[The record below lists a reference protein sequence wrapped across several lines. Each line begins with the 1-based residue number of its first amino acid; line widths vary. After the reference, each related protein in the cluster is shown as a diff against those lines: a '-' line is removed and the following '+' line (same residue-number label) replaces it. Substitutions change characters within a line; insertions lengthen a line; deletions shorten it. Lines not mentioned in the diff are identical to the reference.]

1 MSDQTPDPTNE
12 LPPSGS
18 WPPPP
23 PEGPPPPPPP
33 PPGGPPPPP
42 PGWGAPPGGAPAPPA
57 PPPVAYHCRNC
68 ATELAPYAPVCQT
81 CGAPRGAGTNYC
93 AVCTAQTHPQAV
105 VCPNCG
111 SSLRPPDAKSKL
123 VAGLL
128 GIFLGGFGVHRFYLG
143 YTQIGVIQIVVTIV
157 TCGLGSLWG
166 LVEGILILTGSGI
179 KEDAQGRPLV
189 DQ

>member
-1 MSDQTPDPTNE
+1 MSEYNPDNE
-12 LPPSGS
+12 
-18 WPPPP
+18 PPPP
-23 PEGPPPPPPP
+23 PGSAPPPPPPP
-33 PPGGPPPPP
+33 PPGSPPPPP
-42 PGWGAPPGGAPAPPA
+42 PGWGAPPPPAAPAPPA
-57 PPPVAYHCRNC
+57 PPQVAYHCRNC
-68 ATELAPYAPVCQT
+68 ATELPPYAPACST

-93 AVCTAQTHPQAV
+93 PVCVAQTHPQAV
-105 VCPNCG
+105 VCTNCG

-143 YTQIGVIQIVVTIV
+143 YTQIGVIQIVVTVV

>member
-1 MSDQTPDPTNE
+1 MAPAPAM
-12 LPPSGS
+12 
-18 WPPPP
+18 
-23 PEGPPPPPPP
+23 
-33 PPGGPPPPP
+33 
-42 PGWGAPPGGAPAPPA
+42 APPGP
-57 PPPVAYHCRNC
+57 YHCRHC
-68 ATELAPYAPVCQT
+68 ATELPPYAQACAA

-93 AVCTAQTHPQAV
+93 PVCITQTHPQAV
-105 VCPNCG
+105 VCTNCG

-143 YTQIGVIQIVVTIV
+143 YTQIGVIQIIVTIV
-157 TCGLGSLWG
+157 TCGLGSIWG

-179 KEDAQGRPLV
+179 KEDAEGRPLV

>member
-1 MSDQTPDPTNE
+1 M
-12 LPPSGS
+12 
-18 WPPPP
+18 
-23 PEGPPPPPPP
+23 
-33 PPGGPPPPP
+33 
-42 PGWGAPPGGAPAPPA
+42 APAPAMAPPA
-57 PPPVAYHCRNC
+57 PYHCRHC
-68 ATELAPYAPVCQT
+68 ATELPPYAEACTT

-93 AVCTAQTHPQAV
+93 PVCTTQTHPQAV
-105 VCPNCG
+105 VCTNCG

-143 YTQIGVIQIVVTIV
+143 YTQIGVIQIIVTIV

-166 LVEGILILTGSGI
+166 LIEGILILTGSGI

>member
-1 MSDQTPDPTNE
+1 MSDQNPSNDPSTP
-12 LPPSGS
+12 GV
-18 WPPPP
+18 PPPP
-23 PEGPPPPPPP
+23 PSWSPPPPPSGDVPP
-33 PPGGPPPPP
+33 PPPPPP
-42 PGWGAPPGGAPAPPA
+42 PGWGAPPPPAAPAAPAPPIA
-57 PPPVAYHCRNC
+57 SFHCRNC
-68 ATELAPYAPVCQT
+68 ATELPPYAPACPT

-93 AVCTAQTHPQAV
+93 PVCTAQTHPQAV

-111 SSLRPPDAKSKL
+111 SSLRDPQAKSKL

-143 YTQIGVIQIVVTIV
+143 YTKLGIIQIVVTIG
-157 TCGLGSLWG
+157 TCGIGSLWG

-179 KEDAQGRPLV
+179 KEDAEGRPLV